1 GGLLWQQAAG
11 GERGKDAGY
20 RETADRLRLPPAHDL
35 LPADRR
41 RGVDD
46 RADGVRGD
54 GVGGR
59 LLRGDAGDRARGG
72 RGRGAGE
79 GCAVHR
85 AATPARRGD
94 GGAEAGAA
102 LAGGWV
108 IAGSMAPRAGRFRRG
123 EGKG

>member
-1 GGLLWQQAAG
+1 
-11 GERGKDAGY
+11 
-20 RETADRLRLPPAHDL
+20 
-35 LPADRR
+35 
-41 RGVDD
+41 
-46 RADGVRGD
+46 

-59 LLRGDAGDRARGG
+59 LLRGDAGDRAGG
-72 RGRGAGE
+72 GGGPGAGE

-108 IAGSMAPRAGRFRRG
+108 IAGSLAPRAGRFRRG
-123 EGKG
+123 EGKGWALTHAARERPSSGLTVAAHLPEF